1 MAMGAS
7 YGLGSLLGI
16 RDLMRCASQT
26 CKYDTIWIPETW
38 GMDAVAMMSAVSQ
51 VSSCR
56 LGSSILNVYS
66 RSPASLAMAAA
77 TLDTLTGGRFVL
89 GLGASSRAIVA
100 GLHGMEY
107 DRPLRRVR
115 ECAQIVRLALGGGRI
130 DHAGQV
136 YNTGGFSLLIKP
148 TGPKVPV
155 YLAAV
160 SPRMMRLAWEV
171 ADGVILYLRPP
182 SEMHSM
188 IRDMQAA
195 RRIHVACQVITA
207 VSHDAQ
213 AARKRAR
220 STLAFYVSVGEVY
233 RRFLAEHGYAEQTA
247 AIHGAYRAG
256 GLRAAVGAVP
266 DAMLRDLTA
275 CGTPE
280 ECRAS
285 LERFTAAGV
294 DEPILQ
300 FNPVG
305 DIMESFELLRRV
317 MD

>member
-1 MAMGAS
+1 MGAS
-7 YGLGSLLGI
+7 YGLGSLLSVG
-16 RDLMRCASQT
+16 DLMRCASRT
-26 CKYDTIWIPETW
+26 DGDDTVWIPETW
-38 GMDAVAMMSAVSQ
+38 GTDAVGMMAAVSQ

-77 TLDTLTGGRFVL
+77 TLDALTGGRFIL

-115 ECAQIVRLALGGGRI
+115 ECVEIVRLALGGGRI
-130 DHAGQV
+130 DYTGQI
-136 YNTGGFSLLIKP
+136 YNTGGFSLRTRP
-148 TGPKVPV
+148 TGPRPPI

-160 SPRMMRLAWEV
+160 NPRMMRLAWET
-171 ADGVILYLRPP
+171 ADGVLLYLRPP
-182 SEMHSM
+182 SEIRHT
-188 IRDMQAA
+188 IRDMQAS
-195 RRIHVACQVITA
+195 RRIHAACQIITA
-207 VSHDAQ
+207 VSRDAQ
-213 AARKRAR
+213 AARERAR
-220 STLAFYVSVGEVY
+220 HTLAFYVSVGMVY
-233 RRFLAEHGYAEQTA
+233 RRFLAEHGYAEETA
-247 AIHGAYRAG
+247 SIHKAYGKG
-256 GLRAAVGAVP
+256 GLQAARRAVP
-266 DAMLRDLTA
+266 DEMLLDLTA

-294 DEPILQ
+294 DEPIMQ

-305 DIMESFELLRRV
+305 DAAESFELLRKV

>member
-1 MAMGAS
+1 MGAS

-26 CKYDTIWIPETW
+26 SEDDTVWIPETW
-38 GMDAVAMMSAVSQ
+38 GMDAVGMMSAVSQ

-66 RSPASLAMAAA
+66 RSPASLAMVSA

-107 DRPLRRVR
+107 DRPLQRVR
-115 ECAQIVRLALGGGRI
+115 ECVRIVRLALGGGRI
-130 DHAGQV
+130 DHSGQI
-136 YNTGGFSLLIKP
+136 YKTGGFSLLIKP
-148 TGPKVPV
+148 TCPRPPV

-160 SPRMMRLAWEV
+160 NPRMMRLAWEV

-182 SEMHSM
+182 AEICST
-188 IRDMQAA
+188 IRDMQTG
-195 RRIHVACQVITA
+195 RRIHVACQIITA
-207 VSHDAQ
+207 VSRDAH
-213 AARKRAR
+213 AARERAR
-220 STLAFYVSVGEVY
+220 RTLAFYVSVGEVY
-233 RRFLAEHGYAEQTA
+233 RQFLAKHGYAEQTA
-247 AIHGAYRAG
+247 AIRGAYRKG
-256 GLRAAVGAVP
+256 GLRAAGGAVP
-266 DAMLRDLTA
+266 DTMLRDLTA

-305 DIMESFELLRRV
+305 DTMESFELLRRV

>member
-1 MAMGAS
+1 MGVS

-16 RDLMRCASQT
+16 KDLMRCASQT
-26 CKYDTIWIPETW
+26 SKDDTVWIPETW
-38 GMDAVAMMSAVSQ
+38 GMDAVGMMSAVSQ

-115 ECAQIVRLALGGGRI
+115 ECVQIVRLALGGGRI
-130 DHAGQV
+130 DHAGQI
-136 YNTGGFSLLIKP
+136 YNTGGFSLLIGP
-148 TGPKVPV
+148 TCPLPPI

-160 SPRMMRLAWEV
+160 NPRMMRLAWEV

-182 SEMHSM
+182 SE
-188 IRDMQAA
+188 IRRTLRDMQAG
-195 RRIHVACQVITA
+195 RRIRVACQVITA
-207 VSHDAQ
+207 VSRDAQ
-213 AARKRAR
+213 DARERAR
-220 STLAFYVSVGEVY
+220 RTLAFYVSVGTVY

-247 AIHGAYRAG
+247 AIHVAYRTG
-256 GLRAAVGAVP
+256 GLRAAKRAVP
-266 DAMLRDLTA
+266 DTMLRDLTA

-285 LERFTAAGV
+285 LEQFAAAGV

-305 DIMESFELLRRV
+305 DVMESFGLLRRV

>member
-1 MAMGAS
+1 MGVS
-7 YGLGSLLGI
+7 YGLGSLLSVG
-16 RDLMRCASQT
+16 DLMRCASQA
-26 CKYDTIWIPETW
+26 DGDDSLWIPETW
-38 GMDAVAMMSAVSQ
+38 GMDAVGMMSAVSQ
-51 VSSCR
+51 ASSCR

-115 ECAQIVRLALGGGRI
+115 ECVEIVRLALGGGRI
-130 DHAGQV
+130 DHTGQI
-136 YNTGGFSLLIKP
+136 YNTGGFSLLIRP
-148 TGPKVPV
+148 TRPRPPI

-160 SPRMMRLAWEV
+160 NRRMMGLAWEV
-171 ADGVILYLRPP
+171 ADGVLLYLRPP
-182 SEMHSM
+182 DE
-188 IRDMQAA
+188 IRRTVRDMHAA

-207 VSHDAQ
+207 VSRDAQ
-213 AARKRAR
+213 AARERAR
-220 STLAFYVSVGEVY
+220 RTLAFYVSVGMVY

-247 AIHGAYRAG
+247 AIHGAYRRG
-256 GLRAAVGAVP
+256 GLQAASRAVP
-266 DAMLRDLTA
+266 DGMLRDLTA

-305 DIMESFELLRRV
+305 DTTESFGLLRKV
-317 MD
+317 MG